1 MGAGEVL
8 IGRQEELACLLEL
21 AGVTGTPPPGT
32 RVALLAGEPGIG
44 KTRLTRELI
53 RRLPATATVLVGEA
67 EPGSLGRPF
76 ELLLSA
82 LDGRP
87 DVDPDDLDALT
98 DARRPQIERLRI
110 GLRLV
115 SRIVAPPEPASRG
128 QRAGT
133 GAGATATSATVG
145 PTVVVF
151 EDLHWAD
158 SESITLFER
167 IADLDG
173 DRLLVGTYRPAEVIR
188 RNPVAGLLDR
198 LERRHEVYHVRLKRW
213 TSEETSAYLAS
224 VIGRP
229 PPYRAAMSLH
239 NRTGGNPFFVEE
251 LLRGVTGEDIERM
264 CDRPLPW
271 SLAETLRRQVE
282 DLAPVHQRLVEAAAV
297 LGTRVPFDLL
307 AAVTGLAEADLIE
320 GLREL
325 VRQGVLT
332 ETGEDEFAFRHAL
345 VREAIEGRL
354 LGRERRRLHEA
365 ALDALLA
372 MSPDTGAGRGSGQAG
387 RGPDW
392 ALLAKHARGAGRY
405 ADMLRAARD
414 GSDAYLAMGS
424 AFQALQ
430 LAETGLEEE
439 PDDLTLLRNA
449 ARAAWLAGLSDDADA
464 YAVRW
469 LAAAGDR
476 ADESVAALTLRIR
489 LAAERSDDAALTELS
504 GLVVT
509 LVDQLSG
516 RDAGLARAQAA
527 AILAY
532 SARFRGLDDEALH
545 WADRTIAMVDALAGS
560 DDAVSPADLEAVR
573 LAALLEKGRVLVG
586 RVVTLDEGRALLF
599 EVAGRAEAAEE
610 WLVAATAL
618 NSLVHTPPV
627 GGVRETARLL
637 ERMRTA
643 AERSGSQ
650 RLAVA
655 AYYQGRARLFMQKG
669 KLAGA
674 IDAIERGR
682 AQDLGYRRSE
692 TRSDFHGVFLA
703 GLRLEAGDLDEAER
717 ITDEI
722 ADVPG
727 PKISLPG
734 LRFHLACRRHDLLRA
749 RDLLP
754 EVVAAVRSTGG
765 SYGEFLHDLVAAAI
779 VAPLTPDEISKLID
793 SLDGPGVEPSY
804 RHLVQGQLA
813 EAYGDIDEAL
823 EHYLAA
829 GGATDLPPAPS
840 GTAHVGAA
848 RMLLARGRPEEAR
861 RHLDR
866 ATQLLAGW
874 SGWRVA
880 ELTAVRRRL
889 DGGDDPGSGGPRLTA
904 REREVA
910 QLVAEGLTNAE
921 LAQRLFISPR
931 TAAVHVSNILRKL
944 GVSSRTGV
952 AQALAELD

>member
-1 MGAGEVL
+1 M
-8 IGRQEELACLLEL
+8 IGRQEELTRLLEL
-21 AGVTGTPPPGT
+21 AGVTGPTPSAPLPGT
-32 RVALLAGEPGIG
+32 RIALLAGEPGIG

-87 DVDPDDLDALT
+87 DVDADELEALT
-98 DARRPQIERLRI
+98 DSKRPQIERLRI

-115 SRIVAPPEPASRG
+115 SRLVGAPEPGSRG
-128 QRAGT
+128 PSPGPEAGV
-133 GAGATATSATVG
+133 AG
-145 PTVVVF
+145 PTVVIF

-158 SESITLFER
+158 SESIALFER

-198 LERRHEVYHVRLKRW
+198 LERRHEVYHVQLERW
-213 TSEETSAYLAS
+213 TLEETSAYLAA

-229 PPYRAAMSLH
+229 PPYRAAMALH
-239 NRTGGNPFFVEE
+239 TRTGGNPFFLEE
-251 LLRGVTGEDIERM
+251 LLRGVTGDDIEDM
-264 CDRPLPW
+264 CERPLPW

-282 DLAPVHQRLVEAAAV
+282 DLEPAHQRLVEAAAV
-297 LGTRVPFDLL
+297 LGNRVPFDLL
-307 AAVTGLAEADLIE
+307 AAVTGLPEGELI
-320 GLREL
+320 GALREL

-345 VREAIEGRL
+345 VREAIEERL

-372 MSPDTGAGRGSGQAG
+372 MSSDADAGRGGPGQAG

-405 ADMLRAARD
+405 ADMLRAARE

-430 LAETGLEEE
+430 LAETGLEED
-439 PDDLTLLRNA
+439 PGDRTLLCNA

-469 LAAAGDR
+469 LSAAGDC

-489 LAAERSDDAALTELS
+489 LAAERGDEHALTELS
-504 GLVVT
+504 GL
-509 LVDQLSG
+509 
-516 RDAGLARAQAA
+516 LA
-527 AILAY
+527 L
-532 SARFRGLDDEALH
+532 
-545 WADRTIAMVDALAGS
+545 
-560 DDAVSPADLEAVR
+560 
-573 LAALLEKGRVLVG
+573 
-586 RVVTLDEGRALLF
+586 
-599 EVAGRAEAAEE
+599 
-610 WLVAATAL
+610 
-618 NSLVHTPPV
+618 
-627 GGVRETARLL
+627 LL
-637 ERMRTA
+637 ERMRAA

-655 AYYQGRARLFMQKG
+655 AYYQGRARLYMQKG
-669 KLAGA
+669 NLAGA

-682 AQDLGYRRSE
+682 AHDLGYRRSE

-703 GLRLEAGDLDEAER
+703 GLRLEAGDLDGAQR
-717 ITDEI
+717 VTDEI

-727 PKISLPG
+727 LKISLPG

-749 RDLLP
+749 RELLP
-754 EVVAAVRSTGG
+754 DVVAVVRSSGG
-765 SYGEFLHDLVAAAI
+765 GYGEFLHDLVTAAT
-779 VAPLTPDEISKLID
+779 VAPLPPDEISKLID
-793 SLDGPGVEPSY
+793 GLDGPGVEPSY
-804 RHLVQGQLA
+804 RRLVLGQLA
-813 EAYGDIDEAL
+813 EASGDSRGAL

-829 GGATDLPPAPS
+829 GEATDLPPAPS

-848 RMLLARGRPEEAR
+848 RMLLAHGRSDEAR
-861 RHLDR
+861 RHADR
-866 ATQLLAGW
+866 AAELLARW

-880 ELTAVRRRL
+880 ELAAVRDRL
-889 DGGDDPGSGGPRLTA
+889 GGRAAPEPGGPRLTA

-910 QLVAEGLTNAE
+910 RLVAEGLTNAE

-944 GVSSRTGV
+944 AVSSRTDV
-952 AQALAELD
+952 ARALAQLD

>member
-1 MGAGEVL
+1 M
-8 IGRQEELACLLEL
+8 IGRQEELTRLLEL
-21 AGVTGTPPPGT
+21 AGATGTSPPGT

-87 DVDPDDLDALT
+87 DIDADELEALT
-98 DARRPQIERLRI
+98 DAGRPQIERLRI

-115 SRIVAPPEPASRG
+115 SRVVAPTEPGARG
-128 QRAGT
+128 QPPGFE
-133 GAGATATSATVG
+133 GATG

-158 SESITLFER
+158 SESIALFER

-173 DRLLVGTYRPAEVIR
+173 DRLLVGTYRPAEVIS

-213 TSEETSAYLAS
+213 TCEETSAYLAS

-229 PPYRAAMSLH
+229 PSYRAAMTLH
-239 NRTGGNPFFVEE
+239 NRTDGNPFFVEE
-251 LLRGVTGEDIERM
+251 LLRGVTGDDIEEW

-282 DLAPVHQRLVEAAAV
+282 DLEPAHQRLVEAAAV

-307 AAVTGLAEADLIE
+307 AAVTGLSEGDLIG

-372 MSPDTGAGRGSGQAG
+372 MSDAGASRVGPGQAG

-430 LAETGLEEE
+430 LAETGLEED

-469 LAAAGDR
+469 LSAAGDR
-476 ADESVAALTLRIR
+476 ADDSVAALTLRIR
-489 LAAERSDDAALTELS
+489 LAAERGDDPALTELS
-504 GLVVT
+504 NLVVA
-509 LVDQLSG
+509 LVDQLTDPS
-516 RDAGLARAQAA
+516 LARAQAC

-532 SARFRGLDDEALH
+532 SALVRDLDEEALH
-545 WADRTIAMVDALAGS
+545 WADRAVELADALAESG
-560 DDAVSPADLEAVR
+560 VPPADLEAVR
-573 LAALLEKGRVLVG
+573 LAALVEKGRLLVH
-586 RVVTLDEGRALLF
+586 RVATLDAGRALLE
-599 EVAGRAEAAEE
+599 EVAARAEAAEE
-610 WLVAATAL
+610 WLIAATAL
-618 NSLVHTPPV
+618 NKLVRTPPA
-627 GGVRETARLL
+627 GGVREIKLLL
-637 ERMRTA
+637 ERMRAA

-682 AQDLGYRRSE
+682 AQDLGYRRSV

-703 GLRLEAGDLDEAER
+703 GLRLEAGDLDGAQQV
-717 ITDEI
+717 TDEI

-727 PKISLPG
+727 LEIGLPG
-734 LRFHLACRRHDLLRA
+734 LRFHLACRRHDVLRA
-749 RDLLP
+749 RELLP
-754 EVVAAVRSTGG
+754 EVVAVVHSTGG
-765 SYGEFLHDLVAAAI
+765 RDGEFLHDLVTAAV
-779 VAPLTPDEISKLID
+779 VAPLSPDEISKLID
-793 SLDGPGVEPSY
+793 ELDGPGVEPSY
-804 RHLVQGQLA
+804 RRLVQGQLA
-813 EAYGDIDEAL
+813 EAYGDIDGAL
-823 EHYLAA
+823 EHYRAA
-829 GGATDLPPAPS
+829 GGTTDLPPAAS

-848 RMLLARGRPEEAR
+848 RMLLAQGRLDEAR
-861 RHLDR
+861 RHADR
-866 ATQLLAGW
+866 AAELLAGW

-880 ELTAVRRRL
+880 ELDAVRRRL
-889 DGGDDPGSGGPRLTA
+889 GARAEPESGGPRLTA

-944 GVSSRTGV
+944 AVSSRTDV
-952 AQALAELD
+952 ARALADLD

>member
-1 MGAGEVL
+1 M
-8 IGRQEELACLLEL
+8 IGRQEELTRLLEL
-21 AGVTGTPPPGT
+21 AGVTSPTTAEPPPGT
-32 RVALLAGEPGIG
+32 RIALLAGEPGIG

-87 DVDPDDLDALT
+87 DVDAEELEALT
-98 DARRPQIERLRI
+98 DSGRPQIERLRI
-110 GLRLV
+110 GLRLI
-115 SRIVAPPEPASRG
+115 SRLVGPPEPGSRG
-128 QRAGT
+128 PD
-133 GAGATATSATVG
+133 AGAAG

-158 SESITLFER
+158 SESIALFER

-198 LERRHEVYHVRLKRW
+198 LERRHEVYHVQLERW
-213 TSEETSAYLAS
+213 TCEETSAYLAA

-229 PPYRAAMSLH
+229 PPYRAAMALH
-239 NRTGGNPFFVEE
+239 TRTGGNPFFLEE
-251 LLRGVTGEDIERM
+251 LLRGVTDDDIEEL
-264 CDRPLPW
+264 CERPLPW

-282 DLAPVHQRLVEAAAV
+282 DLEPAHQRLVEAAAV
-297 LGTRVPFDLL
+297 LGNRVPFDLL
-307 AAVTGLAEADLIE
+307 AAVTGLSEGELIG

-345 VREAIEGRL
+345 VREAIEERL

-372 MSPDTGAGRGSGQAG
+372 MSRDADARRGGPGQTG

-405 ADMLRAARD
+405 ADLLRAARE

-430 LAETGLEEE
+430 LAETGLEED
-439 PDDLTLLRNA
+439 PGDLTLLRNA

-469 LAAAGDR
+469 LSAAGDR

-489 LAAERSDDAALTELS
+489 LAAERGDERALTELS
-504 GLVVT
+504 GL
-509 LVDQLSG
+509 LVKFIDQLTDPG
-516 RDAGLARAQAA
+516 AGLARAQAG

-532 SARFRGLDDEALH
+532 SARVRDRDDEALH
-545 WADRTIAMVDALAGS
+545 WADRTVEMVDALAGS
-560 DDAVSPADLEAVR
+560 NGSASPADLEAVR
-573 LAALLEKGRVLVG
+573 LAALLEKGRVLLD
-586 RVVTLDEGRALLF
+586 RVATLDVGRALLS
-599 EVAGRAEAAEE
+599 EVATRAEAAEE

-618 NSLVHTPPV
+618 NNLVHTPPV
-627 GGVRETARLL
+627 NGVREIALLL
-637 ERMRTA
+637 ERMRAA

-655 AYYQGRARLFMQKG
+655 AYYQGRARLCMQKG
-669 KLAGA
+669 NLAAA

-682 AQDLGYRRSE
+682 AHDLGYRRSE

-703 GLRLEAGDLDEAER
+703 GLRLEAGDLAGAQQV
-717 ITDEI
+717 TDEI

-727 PKISLPG
+727 LKISLPG

-749 RDLLP
+749 RELLP
-754 EVVAAVRSTGG
+754 DVVAVVRSSGG
-765 SYGEFLHDLVAAAI
+765 GYGEFLHDLVTAAT
-779 VAPLTPDEISKLID
+779 VAPLPTDEISKLID
-793 SLDGPGVEPSY
+793 GIDGPGVEPSY
-804 RHLVQGQLA
+804 RRLVLGQLA
-813 EAYGDIDEAL
+813 EASGDVGGAL

-829 GGATDLPPAPS
+829 GEATDLPPAPS

-848 RMLLARGRPEEAR
+848 RMLLAQGRLDEAR
-861 RHLDR
+861 RHADR
-866 ATQLLAGW
+866 AAELLARW

-880 ELTAVRRRL
+880 ELDAVRHRL
-889 DGGDDPGSGGPRLTA
+889 AGRTEPDRCGPKLTA

-910 QLVAEGLTNAE
+910 RLVAEGLTNAE

-944 GVSSRTGV
+944 AVSSRTDV
-952 AQALAELD
+952 ARALSELD